1 MGVRIPEAPAA
12 EARVMTEKTPE
23 AARIDRLFLIAF
35 VPAFVFMAAAFYVR
49 FTREDDPL
57 WAELA
62 LPLFFALIGLRTALR
77 PTAPEAAKTNRWV
90 GFLLIFLSVVLAV
103 LAISNSQGAK

>member
-1 MGVRIPEAPAA
+1 
-12 EARVMTEKTPE
+12 MTEKKSD

-35 VPAFVFMAAAFYVR
+35 VPAFIFLAAAFYVR
-49 FTREDDPL
+49 LTSDEDPL

-62 LPLFFALIGLRTALR
+62 LPLFFALIGLRTVLR
-77 PTAPEAAKTNRWV
+77 PTLPEAAKATRWV
-90 GFLLIFLSVVLAV
+90 GFLLIFLSVALAV

>member
-1 MGVRIPEAPAA
+1 
-12 EARVMTEKTPE
+12 MTEKTPE

-35 VPAFVFMAAAFYVR
+35 VPAFIFMVVSFYVR
-49 FTREDDPL
+49 FTRHDDPL

-62 LPLFFALIGLRTALR
+62 LPLFFALMGLRSVLR
-77 PTAPEAAKTNRWV
+77 PTLPEAGNANRWV

-103 LAISNSQGAK
+103 LAISNSQGAD

>member
-1 MGVRIPEAPAA
+1 
-12 EARVMTEKTPE
+12 MTEKTSE
-23 AARIDRLFLIAF
+23 AARFDRLFAIAF
-35 VPAFVFMAAAFYVR
+35 VPAFIFMAAAFYVR

-62 LPLFFALIGLRTALR
+62 PPLFFALIGLRTAFR
-77 PTAPEAAKTNRWV
+77 PTLPEAARANRWV
-90 GFLLIFLSVVLAV
+90 GFLLVFLSVVLAA